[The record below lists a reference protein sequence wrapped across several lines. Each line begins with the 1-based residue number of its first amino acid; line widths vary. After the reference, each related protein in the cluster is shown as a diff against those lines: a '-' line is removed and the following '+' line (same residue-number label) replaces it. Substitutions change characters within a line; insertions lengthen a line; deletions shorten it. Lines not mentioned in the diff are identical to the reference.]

1 MKPSALLCLLAL
13 AAALA
18 GCGSGS
24 GSTSST
30 AARPRGNDNFRERP
44 GQQATTLHLGAAGCR
59 ALAGAVEKQT
69 GRPVRRSGDPTPPNS
84 HCRLE
89 GRGVHVTISLDSAY
103 DARQRYEN
111 RMTEQVQFNAPDPAK
126 DPHHVAGVGDPAAD
140 EHFASWIPAYSTL
153 FAVRGNRWLT
163 VAYPIAG
170 ESRAQRLAG
179 AIAAARLA
187 FKLSARQAGPPASAS
202 PGRR

>member
-1 MKPSALLCLLAL
+1 LAL

-30 AARPRGNDNFRERP
+30 IVPGRTNFRERP
-44 GQQATTLHLGAAGCR
+44 GQQATTLHIGVADCR
-59 ALAGAVEKQT
+59 ALAAAVEKQT
-69 GRPVRRSGDPTPPNS
+69 GRPVRRSSDPTPPNS

-111 RMTEQVQFNAPDPAK
+111 RMVEQVQFNAADPAK
-126 DPHHVAGVGDPAAD
+126 VPRHVAGVGDPAAG
-140 EHFASWIPAYSTL
+140 EHLASWIPALSTL
-153 FAVRGNRWLT
+153 FAARGNRWLT

-170 ESRAQRLAG
+170 ESRPQRLVG
-179 AIAAARLA
+179 ATAIARLA
-187 FKLSARQAGPPASAS
+187 FRLSAR
-202 PGRR
+202 

>member
-1 MKPSALLCLLAL
+1 MGVKRSSLLCLLAL
-13 AAALA
+13 VAALA

-24 GSTSST
+24 DST
-30 AARPRGNDNFRERP
+30 ASTAPSGRTNFHERP
-44 GQQATTLHLGAAGCR
+44 GQQATTLHIGAADCR
-59 ALAGAVEKQT
+59 ALGKAVEKRA
-69 GRPVRRSGDPTPPNS
+69 GRPVRRSFDPTPPNS

-89 GRGVHVTISLDSAY
+89 GRGVHVTISLDSSY

-111 RMTEQVQFNAPDPAK
+111 RMVEQVQFNAPDPAK

-170 ESRAQRLAG
+170 ESRPRRLAG
-179 AIAAARLA
+179 ASAVARLA
-187 FKLSARQAGPPASAS
+187 FKLSAR
-202 PGRR
+202 